1 MALPTTLPGVP
12 SGFEA
17 SNINLYGRESIP
29 DVERWQKSVEDA
41 ATSLEQRY
49 ANPNW
54 FNVAAGFLKPQL
66 GGFAAS
72 LGSANEAMG
81 ANLEKHRENQ
91 LPAAQMRAQVAQS
104 KINMAQRQKAAD
116 LAQNATTQPG
126 GLTAE
131 IVAEITNRDPERGKI
146 AQAQFANQQSLRTEI
161 MAQHA
166 AGRTDAQL
174 MADYGPMFK
183 TLYPNGVPKPAQIP
197 AASPGNP
204 MSTDAGTPGAPA
216 PVAAPGTA
224 PGTAPGAPAPNAPMA
239 APGAPV
245 PKGIDA
251 VSSEADKPP
260 QELGLTQA
268 QWDAMPLQRKNE
280 LTASLGTTGK
290 DIALKSEAQYRS
302 AAESAQPKIEL
313 YKSMRELAAP
323 ADMAVVFNILGGND
337 IMSMA
342 GKALSQGRLTE
353 RLANL
358 DTLLVQGNI
367 DNPDLR
373 RRAAQLAKLINENKA
388 MSDTNAVTDQ
398 ATALRGA
405 GNPSLENPRDAFI
418 SLTDALAHREKNHIN
433 LFGMLEQKDPVTGQ
447 KYHAPNFMNTD
458 AWKTNKRNFMRE
470 HSALLK
476 EPPTDQTP
484 SWYFPSTTTTA
495 PAARPAAASAPS
507 TGGSTRSRLEQRLNR
522 AP

>member
-1 MALPTTLPGVP
+1 MALPITLPNIP
-12 SGFEA
+12 AGFDA
-17 SNINLYGRESIP
+17 SKVNLYGGESTP
-29 DVERWQKSVEDA
+29 DIEKWQKSVEDA

-66 GGFAAS
+66 GGFTAS

-91 LPAAQMRAQVAQS
+91 LPAAQMRAQVALS
-104 KINMAQRQKAAD
+104 KINTAQRQRAAD
-116 LAQNATTQPG
+116 ALKALTTQPG
-126 GLTAE
+126 GVTSE
-131 IVAEITNRDPERGKI
+131 QVADIAGRDQEAVVK
-146 AQAQFANQQSLRTEI
+146 AQQLFANQQSLRTEI

-174 MADYGPMFK
+174 AADYGPMFK

-204 MSTDAGTPGAPA
+204 MSTDAGTPGAPVPMPAVAGAAAGAVA
-216 PVAAPGTA
+216 P
-224 PGTAPGAPAPNAPMA
+224 
-239 APGAPV
+239 

-251 VSSEADKPP
+251 VSSETDKPP

-280 LTASLGTTGK
+280 LVASLGATGK
-290 DIALKSEAQYRS
+290 DITLKSEAQYRS

-342 GKALSQGRLTE
+342 GKALSQGRLTD

-367 DNPDLR
+367 TNPDLR

-418 SLTDALAHREKNHIN
+418 SLTDALAHREKNHID

-447 KYHAPNFMNTD
+447 KYNAPNFMNTD

-484 SWYFPSTTTTA
+484 SWYFPSTTPSA
-495 PAARPAAASAPS
+495 PARPAAGARPAAASTA
-507 TGGSTRSRLEQRLNR
+507 GGSTRSRLEERLNR